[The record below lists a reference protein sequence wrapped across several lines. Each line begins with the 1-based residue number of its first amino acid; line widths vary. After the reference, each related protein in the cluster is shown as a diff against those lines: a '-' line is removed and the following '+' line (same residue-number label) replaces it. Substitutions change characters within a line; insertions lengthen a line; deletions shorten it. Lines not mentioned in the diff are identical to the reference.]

1 MPSAIQRPLIS
12 TLLLLLLGTML
23 TATNAG
29 AQTPAANAFTYQGEL
44 ADAGTPVTGSRLFR
58 FRLYDA
64 PSGGAQVGPT
74 LGAAAAVTNGRF
86 AVELDFGA
94 SPFAGEARWLE
105 IDVSEG
111 AGFPYTTLT
120 PRQALTATPYA
131 LYALNGPAGPPGP
144 QGPPGPT
151 GIVASIDAQFSLND
165 RTGWTRIESLGDDQC
180 TPSIPL
186 GFTFTGWG
194 RADTVVSFSS
204 NGLLFFGASGCSTA
218 FTNNSLPIGITS
230 APMLAFFWDDLRD
243 YGTGEF
249 IEYATL
255 GSAPGRVFNVY
266 FRSRL
271 FSTACGSDPVN
282 VQISIHESSNLIQV
296 AYTGMTGCLGVAGN
310 GATFG
315 LQGPNAV
322 DAYMVSYNAPIL
334 DNDAV
339 RQTMSFTP
347 PRQ

>member
-1 MPSAIQRPLIS
+1 MPQPTHRPLIA
-12 TLLLLLLGTML
+12 TLLLLLLGTL
-23 TATNAG
+23 LNPTSAR
-29 AQTPAANAFTYQGEL
+29 AQTPAANSFTYQGEL

-64 PSGGAQVGPT
+64 ASGGAQVGPT

-94 SPFAGEARWLE
+94 SPFTGEARWLE

-151 GIVASIDAQFSLND
+151 GIVASGNAQFSLND
-165 RTGWTRIESLGDDQC
+165 RTGWTRIENLGDDQC

-194 RADTVVSFSS
+194 RADTVVSVSS
-204 NGLLFFGASGCSTA
+204 NGVLFFGSTGCTTS
-218 FTNNSLPIGITS
+218 FTNGTLPTLSSS
-230 APMLAFFWDDLRD
+230 APLLAFYWDDLRD
-243 YGTGEF
+243 YGAGEF
-249 IEYATL
+249 IEYATF
-255 GSAPGRVFNVY
+255 GSAPGRVFNLY

-271 FSTACGSDPVN
+271 FSTACGTDPIN
-282 VQISIHESSNLIQV
+282 LHISIHETSNLIQV
-296 AYTGMTGCLGVAGN
+296 SYTGMTGCLGVAGN
-310 GATFG
+310 SATFG
-315 LQGPNAV
+315 LQGP
-322 DAYMVSYNAPIL
+322 DSSEAYLVSFNAPIL
-334 DNDAV
+334 DNDAG

>member
-1 MPSAIQRPLIS
+1 MPSAIQRPLIA
-12 TLLLLLLGTML
+12 TLLLLLGSLL
-23 TATNAG
+23 TASDAV
-29 AQTPAANAFTYQGEL
+29 AQTPATNSFTYQGEL
-44 ADAGTPVTGSRLFR
+44 GEAGTPVNGSRLFQ

-64 PSGGAQVGPT
+64 ASGGAQVGPT
-74 LGAAAAVTNGRF
+74 LGAAATVTNGRF
-86 AVELDFGA
+86 AVELDFGS
-94 SPFAGEARWLE
+94 SPFTGEARWLE

-131 LYALNGPAGPPGP
+131 LYALNGPAGP

-180 TPSIPL
+180 NPNIPL

-194 RADTVVSFSS
+194 RADTVVSVSS
-204 NGLLFFGASGCSTA
+204 NGVLFFGSTGCTSSFSNLALPTA
-218 FTNNSLPIGITS
+218 IS
-230 APMLAFFWDDLRD
+230 AAPLLAFFWDDLRD

-249 IEYATL
+249 IEYTTL
-255 GSAPGRVFNVY
+255 GTAPGRVFNLY

-271 FSTACGSDPVN
+271 FSATCGTDPIN
-282 VQISIHESSNLIQV
+282 ALISIHESSNLIQV
-296 AYTGMTGCLGVAGN
+296 SYTGMSGCLGVAGSS
-310 GATFG
+310 ATFG
-315 LQGPNAV
+315 LQAPNAA
-322 DAYMVSYNAPIL
+322 DAYMVSFNAPIL
-334 DNDAV
+334 DNDAG

-347 PRQ
+347 PGQ